1 MEVPEPQYE
10 ENQEMNKVQENEPQI
25 DFLEVSVISEI
36 IQIVE
41 QIDSKCKGQIGED
54 IVNERIK
61 QLAYSK
67 ILCNVYGKD
76 ITYLI
81 KVYTNLGIE
90 YLDI

>member
-1 MEVPEPQYE
+1 M
-10 ENQEMNKVQENEPQI
+10 
-25 DFLEVSVISEI
+25 
-36 IQIVE
+36 VE

-81 KVYTNLGIE
+81 KAYTNLGIAYFPDFLKVFVLE
-90 YLDI
+90 VPFSVFTI

>member
-1 MEVPEPQYE
+1 MEPQE
-10 ENQEMNKVQENEPQI
+10 QKLLENQENKQLPAQENEPQI

-41 QIDSKCKGQIGED
+41 QIDSKCKGQIGEE

-67 ILCNVYGKD
+67 ILTISLFKD
-76 ITYLI
+76 IM
-81 KVYTNLGIE
+81 
-90 YLDI
+90 